1 MVRSPL
7 PVLREEPPGECFSF
21 EGILCLRRA
30 QLPAFCTSPGL
41 TWSSGG
47 LGVPG
52 GGQRSLLFLHHLG
65 CRVSPVACRG
75 EDCAGQAGEH
85 GEGGGRATH
94 PVLPQW
100 MLFQFLIF
108 SIKHLLVLF
117 RFGLVCICKSE
128 PQRPESP
135 SAASEFQDSGDRW
148 AGRALG
154 PGCRDLDLEW
164 MKP

>member
-1 MVRSPL
+1 M
-7 PVLREEPPGECFSF
+7 
-21 EGILCLRRA
+21 
-30 QLPAFCTSPGL
+30 
-41 TWSSGG
+41 
-47 LGVPG
+47 
-52 GGQRSLLFLHHLG
+52 
-65 CRVSPVACRG
+65 SPVACRG
-75 EDCAGQAGEH
+75 ENRAGQAGEH

-117 RFGLVCICKSE
+117 RFGLVCICKDE
-128 PQRPESP
+128 PRRPESP
-135 SAASEFQDSGDRW
+135 SAASVFQFQDSRDRW

-154 PGCRDLDLEW
+154 PGSQDLDLEW